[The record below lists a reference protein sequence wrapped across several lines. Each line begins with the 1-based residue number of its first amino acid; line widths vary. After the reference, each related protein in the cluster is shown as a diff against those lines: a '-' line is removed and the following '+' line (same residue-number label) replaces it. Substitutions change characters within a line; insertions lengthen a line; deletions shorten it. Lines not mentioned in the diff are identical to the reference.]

1 MTPHLISSAGERVP
15 TATPRRELPYVLIAD
30 TDERRIA
37 ACIAAVKP
45 HRYGALVAANSDE
58 ALRIL
63 DRFGAPLLLFTD
75 VLIPPQGGFA
85 LIDAVRALQPVRTGI
100 VAWASARGVRE
111 FALCH
116 LADLHVRV
124 LRASAPAPVIRSLVQ
139 AMLNG
144 PAPRH
149 NGGGETE
156 SLTPSANEDLVDW
169 LQTRAREICRTPGI
183 AVYMREEA
191 GNSFRS
197 SGSWTPDEPIPQ
209 SLDYLPHALNR
220 VMETREPFVAFDVD
234 AGPAGHAVDERGFA
248 GVRGIIAVP
257 IYAADRANVVGMIC
271 AFDVKPLTLDARQVE
286 ALTALGRNAAG
297 GASVEAG
304 GRLGGRR
311 SHAPAPFPA
320 QTVLRAVASKV
331 TLLDRDAGS
340 IAVARE
346 LARVRREQYPL
357 SVVLFDIN
365 ARATDEETL
374 SSAPSPV
381 DDFGPT
387 LTRVVRGSDLAIRWG
402 RRELLLVLPGLHSS
416 EARRV
421 ADRVRQA
428 VRSGAGDRVAIAE
441 GVAELGSDTWEST
454 LARAGDDLRGTDG
467 PAVGGAE

>member
-1 MTPHLISSAGERVP
+1 MTPHLISSAGERVA
-15 TATPRRELPYVLIAD
+15 TAAPRRELPYVLIAD

-37 ACIAAVKP
+37 ACIAAIKP
-45 HRYGALVAANSDE
+45 HRYGALVAANTDE

-75 VLIPPQGGFA
+75 IVIPPQGGFA
-85 LIDAVRALQPVRTGI
+85 LIEAVRGLQPARTGI

-116 LADLHVRV
+116 VADLHVRV
-124 LRASAPAPVIRSLVQ
+124 LRATAPATVIRSLVNT
-139 AMLNG
+139 MLTG
-144 PAPRH
+144 PAPHH
-149 NGGGETE
+149 NGGGDSE
-156 SLTPSANEDLVDW
+156 SSVPSPAEDLVDW

-234 AGPAGHAVDERGFA
+234 AGPAGHGVEERGFA

-286 ALTALGRNAAG
+286 ALATLGRNAARG
-297 GASVEAG
+297 PAVQTAS
-304 GRLGGRR
+304 RLAGRR
-311 SHAPAPFPA
+311 SHSPAPFAA
-320 QTVLRAVASKV
+320 QTVMREVASKV

-365 ARATDEETL
+365 AHAADDGTL

-454 LARAGDDLRGTDG
+454 LARAGNDMRGTNES
-467 PAVGGAE
+467 ASATE